1 MLANAV
7 CSLIEHG
14 RIITTL
20 TKAKR
25 LRMVTDK
32 MITLGKAGTLHTRR
46 QAIAF
51 MRQVD
56 VVGKLFEEVAPGYK
70 ERAGGYT
77 RIIKMGPRIGDAAE
91 MAIIELVEDDAT
103 VAARNKPAEK
113 APEADAPEAD
123 APKADAPK
131 ADAPKADAPK
141 ADAPKADAPVVEEKA
156 EEKPE
161 EKKEEAPEVAQ

>member
-25 LRMVTDK
+25 LRMVADK
-32 MITLGKAGTLHTRR
+32 MITLGKTGTLHTRR

-51 MRQVD
+51 MQQVD
-56 VVGKLFEEVAPGYK
+56 IVGKLFDEVAPGFK
-70 ERAGGYT
+70 DRVGGYT

-103 VAARNKPAEK
+103 VAARRKPVEK
-113 APEADAPEAD
+113 DSEADASA
-123 APKADAPK
+123 
-131 ADAPKADAPK
+131 
-141 ADAPKADAPVVEEKA
+141 VEEKVV
-156 EEKPE
+156 ESE
-161 EKKEEAPEVAQ
+161 EKKEEAPVAEGEAAEVVSEEAPEEAK